1 MVVQTHDITPS
12 QAARAAS
19 KQSASPQFTGRVS
32 LTGPDSPGL
41 VHNLTALLRDHG
53 LNITA
58 LDSRVFERSRL
69 GRRDTPAD
77 ETARSLAHRKAT
89 DIFDLAAVVT
99 ADARPKPTLHADAAR
114 LKETFHL
121 DVLDIRFEDDTAVAE
136 EGGKRRAAKR

>member
-1 MVVQTHDITPS
+1 M
-12 QAARAAS
+12 
-19 KQSASPQFTGRVS
+19 
-32 LTGPDSPGL
+32 
-41 VHNLTALLRDHG
+41 HNLTALLRDHG

-99 ADARPKPTLHADAAR
+99 ADVRPKPTLHADAAR